1 MSSEP
6 GHSPSRWRWLPDAAA
21 LGVMAAFLL
30 VKCWP
35 LIRPWEREY
44 RAGDFALSV
53 EPHFYHWLKRGV
65 VLLWDPTI
73 GTGSW
78 LLGGGTH
85 PRFPV
90 IANLHLFYPL
100 NLLILGLAERD
111 EAISYSTLLG
121 HHLLHYLLAGVFTYW
136 YARVLGLAR
145 FPATVSSIAFVLS
158 GFMVAH
164 FNHWTFIDTVAW
176 LPAILACMVRADQRD
191 RPWWGAVGGAVLGV
205 AFLAGAPQFA
215 LYNTLAAGGL
225 AAVLIG
231 RRIAA
236 GRPWGRLTLACA
248 LVPAVA
254 LGLAAVQLLP
264 TWSVATGSHRAG
276 LGFGWK
282 AQGSLPLIAVFQL
295 WLPDALRPITTWLD
309 DETYFYPGVLPA
321 ILAGYAL
328 TFRWDW
334 RVGFHAAL
342 GLGALLLAFGDY
354 FTVYRLVF
362 DLVPGFSFF
371 RVPARIMILFNLAA
385 AMLAGMGAQALL
397 ERRELLGLGR
407 FVRWT
412 TALVAA
418 AAPAA
423 YLLLLW
429 SPDET
434 LASAVTTLVDQYVLL
449 LLVLVLVLATVAWQA
464 RRDASGL
471 VRAAILGALALD
483 LVFGS
488 LPLNGGR
495 AHPDRGAETE
505 RELARFLAAR
515 PEPFRVSLDAQLSP
529 QVIYRNG
536 FAVVDGESTFAPARF
551 LDLYFAAPANPRV
564 LDLMNLRYHI
574 RSGRRPLP
582 EPAGDL
588 TLSPGAFHRIRLA
601 EPRATR
607 AIEIDSHLVAGREV
621 PDGTTVA
628 VIHAVDAA
636 GAARPFPV
644 RAGRETAEWTMDRVG
659 GAVAHRKPPVA
670 RSWTLQSEAYQG
682 HSYRASLTLPPGFRL
697 AQLVVEHVA
706 TKSPLVIEA
715 VRLDGHLP
723 EIRRP
728 FRLVRPDL
736 YENEA
741 ALPRAFLVRR
751 ARRVAPAEMLE
762 ELKYFDPAEEAL
774 LTDPLP
780 PGWPAASALAP
791 PLPPV
796 RVVEHAPHRV
806 RLETTVG
813 EPVLLI
819 LSDTHHRGWQAWDN
833 GRPAPILRVN
843 HALRGLHLTP
853 GAHAVEFRYR
863 QPEFWAGLAISGM
876 TGLALAVC
884 GVLAWRRRRRTP
896 DQATP
901 R

>member
-1 MSSEP
+1 M
-6 GHSPSRWRWLPDAAA
+6 AA
-21 LGVMAAFLL
+21 LLL

-100 NLLILGLAERD
+100 NLLILGLAERNQ
-111 EAISYSTLLG
+111 EISYSTLLG
-121 HHLLHYLLAGVFTYW
+121 HHLLHYLLAGALTYW

-176 LPAILACMVRADQRD
+176 LPGILACLARADQRD
-191 RPWWGAVGGAVLGV
+191 RVWWGAVGGAALGV

-231 RRIAA
+231 RRLAA

-254 LGLAAVQLLP
+254 LALAAIQLLP

-276 LGFGWK
+276 LGFAWK
-282 AQGSLPLIAVFQL
+282 AQGSLPLVAVFQL
-295 WLPDALRPITTWLD
+295 WLPDALHPITSWLN

-328 TFRWDW
+328 ALRWDW
-334 RVGFHAAL
+334 RVGFHAGL
-342 GLGALLLAFGDY
+342 GLGSLLLAFGDH
-354 FTVYRLVF
+354 FTLYRLAF

-371 RVPARIMILFNLAA
+371 RVPARIMILFNLAVA
-385 AMLAGMGAQALL
+385 VLAGVGAQALL
-397 ERRELLGLGR
+397 ERRDLRGLGR
-407 FVRWT
+407 FVGWT
-412 TALVAA
+412 AALVAA
-418 AAPAA
+418 VAPAA

-429 SPDET
+429 STDGA
-434 LASAVTTLVDQYVLL
+434 LARAVSTLVDQYVLL
-449 LLVLVLVLATVAWQA
+449 LLVLLLVLATVVWQA
-464 RRDASGL
+464 RGGAPRL
-471 VRAAILGALALD
+471 VRLAILGALVLD
-483 LVFGS
+483 LVLGS
-488 LPLNGGR
+488 RPLNGGR
-495 AHPDRGAETE
+495 AHPDRALGSE
-505 RELARFLAAR
+505 RELTRFLAAR
-515 PEPFRVSLDAQLSP
+515 PPPFRVSLNAQLGP
-529 QVIYRNG
+529 QIVYRNG
-536 FAVVDGESTFAPARF
+536 FEVIDGESTFAPARF
-551 LDLYFAAPANPRV
+551 LDLYFAAPSNPRL
-564 LDLMNLRYHI
+564 LDLMNLRYHV

-582 EPAGDL
+582 EPPAEI
-588 TLSPGAFHRIRLA
+588 TLLPGALRRIALAAPRL
-601 EPRATR
+601 TR
-607 AIEIDSHLVAGREV
+607 AIEMDSYLVGGREV
-621 PDGTTVA
+621 ADGTTVA
-628 VIHAVDAA
+628 VVHAVDAA
-636 GAARPFPV
+636 GMARPFPV

-659 GAVAHRKPPVA
+659 GTVAHRKPPVA
-670 RSWTLQSEAYQG
+670 RSWTLESEAYQA
-682 HSYRASLTLPPGFRL
+682 HSYRTGFALPPGFRL
-697 AQLVVEHVA
+697 AQLVVERVA
-706 TKSPLVIEA
+706 TGSQLVIEA
-715 VRLDGHLP
+715 VRLDGQVPELP
-723 EIRRP
+723 RP

-751 ARRVAPAEMLE
+751 ARRVAPEQMLE
-762 ELKYFDPAEEAL
+762 ELEHLDPAEEAL

-780 PGWPAASALAP
+780 AGWQSASPLAP

-806 RLETTVG
+806 RVETTVG
-813 EPVLLI
+813 EPVLMI

-833 GRPAPILRVN
+833 GRPVPILRVN
-843 HALRGLHLTP
+843 HALRGVHLTP
-853 GAHAVEFRYR
+853 GSHAVEFRYR
-863 QPEFWAGLAISGM
+863 QPEFWVGLLVSGA
-876 TGLALAVC
+876 TALALAVG
-884 GVLAWRRRRRTP
+884 GVFAWRRRPEASPPTP
-896 DQATP
+896 CP
-901 R
+901 GSG